1 MAEKSMNDLVLNN
14 EPDFRLLRLILLDS
28 YSPGGEAIIVLRD
41 GAIMTGENGSG
52 KTSLIRL
59 IPIFLGENPGK
70 VNVGTEGFI
79 NFYLARTTSYIIFE
93 YQRRDMVCQAVL
105 YAGNEDSYTYRFI
118 RTGYDLALYTD
129 QDGKTLLANAS
140 LGTHLK
146 TMGILHSRALAM
158 SEYRAI
164 IQGHYSAGKDAGN
177 QRAYVHDYAFTS
189 GNQRLDHIDKI
200 VSGMFTRQANF
211 RDFLRMVV
219 SYITEDERAIAISGD
234 RAKIGKWPEHY
245 TAYQEVMRH
254 SDHME
259 QISALGAKLLVND
272 DAIKVLHAR
281 FRVLIDHHEAQQ
293 RRLNRDHADVQELI
307 ETARLDHEKKV
318 SAIREKEQAAG
329 GAAKQVTDQA
339 ARIRQQ
345 HDAYR
350 LDGISDKA
358 AVVAALEANKASL
371 DNLKE
376 RKGLLLGAK
385 AGIDQRYTALK
396 LDVEKAFVRTQMES
410 TAKTHAVEAMFAP
423 RLAGLALE
431 QRSQEQVLREAS
443 RILRDEK
450 QALLDTAIGD
460 RASWLSLQANPVADG
475 VIEQALVVK
484 QAEVETAR
492 SAVTLAEGA
501 SIKASQI
508 KMEAVATFQRLEKQV
523 QEAQESLDQQ
533 EKAIKALIASA
544 NPAADSLL
552 GFLREH
558 YPGWTDTAAKVIDPA
573 LLHRS
578 DLSPALLPDADGAL
592 YGISLDLSRIH
603 TPLFADETQLQQ
615 SIQAGRARQT
625 DLQIVHAVADQKLAA
640 ANDARERAQQAAALN
655 EVALAA
661 ERAKLSAHIA
671 EEVAAKRAVVE
682 SKRLNSQQAGE
693 KAAAAGTVMSELKR
707 WIADVETQLA
717 KNLLDVENDFKARV
731 EVVNRERIEQLNRIQ
746 NESMQASDKHDKTMT
761 ALDFER
767 DGVLAKEGIDTERL
781 QALEA
786 EIEKVG
792 QMISDAG
799 KWADLVAA
807 WNLWHRD
814 EWPRVPVL
822 EKEAAEHVKAADRHK
837 ERRERLESD
846 WAARLNAELK
856 HIKAIAD
863 GARLSGEIAQQ
874 ARTKLPRLEDF
885 EPDSAT
891 LALHYDPLWTADELA
906 AMANKQ
912 FSERRVHESDLKGR
926 VREIKSAFR
935 SGRGSPT
942 EQYFETIE
950 GTIDPDDDNPRA
962 WIEPFRLWYDRRHEE
977 FLRTLLL
984 EAQSYGRLINRFKDD
999 IDTFDR
1005 QIKDFNR
1012 GMRFAL
1018 GRTIVFPRIGQ
1029 ITVTFSSTI
1038 NDKSYWQP
1046 IREFVE
1052 NHQAWISGFGRELPP
1067 PSFSEGLGRLMQ
1079 HWEMRE
1085 GIKADRLSLIE
1096 VSGKVVENGK
1106 EKAFVDGAG
1115 LKELSSNGLSYLI
1128 LTTICVAFLQ
1138 MIRGDAKSQVTA
1150 AVDEI
1155 LDLDSA
1161 NIGTLVKMLRDNG
1174 IDLISAC
1181 PDADLDVMM
1190 HFKNRYKVI
1199 RGDTGPEIHEVKLID
1214 EAAYV

>member
-293 RRLNRDHADVQELI
+293 RRLNRDHADAQELI

-558 YPGWTDTAAKVIDPA
+558 YPGWT
-573 LLHRS
+573 
-578 DLSPALLPDADGAL
+578 
-592 YGISLDLSRIH
+592 
-603 TPLFADETQLQQ
+603 
-615 SIQAGRARQT
+615 
-625 DLQIVHAVADQKLAA
+625 
-640 ANDARERAQQAAALN
+640 
-655 EVALAA
+655 
-661 ERAKLSAHIA
+661 
-671 EEVAAKRAVVE
+671 
-682 SKRLNSQQAGE
+682 
-693 KAAAAGTVMSELKR
+693 
-707 WIADVETQLA
+707 
-717 KNLLDVENDFKARV
+717 
-731 EVVNRERIEQLNRIQ
+731 
-746 NESMQASDKHDKTMT
+746 
-761 ALDFER
+761 